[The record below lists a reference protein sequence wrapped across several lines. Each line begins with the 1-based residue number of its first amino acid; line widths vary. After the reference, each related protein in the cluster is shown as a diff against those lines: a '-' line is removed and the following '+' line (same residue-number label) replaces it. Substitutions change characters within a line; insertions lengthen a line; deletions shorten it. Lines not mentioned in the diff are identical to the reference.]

1 MGDPSGLVPSE
12 PNCFQEPLVKADCSR
27 REWLV
32 SASTAA
38 GTLAA
43 PAAAGAKEERGKEPF
58 GYCLNTST
66 LRGHKLKLVQEID
79 IASRAGYQGI
89 EPWLREIDEYIKG
102 GGSLKDLSK
111 RLRDSGLRVES
122 SIAFFEWIVD
132 DEAQRKKGFE
142 EARRSMDWVRQ
153 IGGRRI
159 AAPPAGA
166 TNQSDLNLLRA
177 SERYRTLLELGDRM
191 DVVPQVEVW
200 GFSRTLGRLGEA
212 VQVAMESGHPRA
224 CVLADVFH
232 LYKGGSGFT
241 GIGLLGSS
249 ALHVLHLN
257 DYPAD
262 PPRATI
268 RDADRVYPGDG
279 VAPLKTLLRELRRIG
294 FRGMLSLELFNPVY
308 WNQDAVQV
316 ARTGLEKMRT
326 VVQSSLE

>member
-1 MGDPSGLVPSE
+1 MQIGRA
-12 PNCFQEPLVKADCSR
+12 CFQEHLVKADLSR

-32 SASTAA
+32 TTSAAA
-38 GTLAA
+38 GAGAALAA
-43 PAAAGAKEERGKEPF
+43 PAAARTKEEKEPF

-66 LRGHKLKLVQEID
+66 LRGQKLKLVQEID
-79 IASRAGYQGI
+79 IAARAGYQGI
-89 EPWLREIDEYIKG
+89 EPWLSEIDQYMKE
-102 GGSLKDLSK
+102 GGSLKDLGK

-132 DEAQRKKGFE
+132 DEARREKALE
-142 EARRSMDWVRQ
+142 DARRAMDRVRR
-153 IGGRRI
+153 IGGKGI

-166 TNQSDLNLLRA
+166 TNQPGLNLLKA
-177 SERYRTLLELGDRM
+177 SERYRALLELGDKM

-200 GFSRTLGRLGEA
+200 GFSKVLNRLGEA

-224 CVLADVFH
+224 CILADVFH

-241 GIGLLGSS
+241 GIGLLAGT
-249 ALHVLHLN
+249 AMHVLHMN

-316 ARTGLEKMRT
+316 ARTGLEKMRA
-326 VVQSSLE
+326 VVRSSLE

>member
-1 MGDPSGLVPSE
+1 VGIGGAWIQEHLVNGDL
-12 PNCFQEPLVKADCSR
+12 SR
-27 REWLV
+27 REWL
-32 SASTAA
+32 AMATAA
-38 GTLAA
+38 GAGGALA
-43 PAAAGAKEERGKEPF
+43 AAAGAKEGRGKEPF

-66 LRGHKLKLVQEID
+66 LRGQKLKLVQEID
-79 IASRAGYQGI
+79 IAARAGYQGI
-89 EPWLREIDEYIKG
+89 EPWLSEIDQYVKD
-102 GGSLKDLSK
+102 GGSLKDLGK
-111 RLRDSGLRVES
+111 RLADGGLRVAS
-122 SIAFFEWIVD
+122 SISFFEWVVD
-132 DEAQRKKGFE
+132 DEARRKKGFE
-142 EARRSMDWVRQ
+142 AARRDMDRVRQ
-153 IGGRRI
+153 IGGKAI

-166 TNQSDLNLLRA
+166 TNQPGLNLLKA
-177 SERYRTLLELGDRM
+177 SERYRALLELGDNM

-200 GFSRTLGRLGEA
+200 GFSKALSRLGEA

-241 GIGLLGSS
+241 GIGMLAGT
-249 ALHVLHLN
+249 AMHVLHMN

-268 RDADRVYPGDG
+268 RDADRVFPGDG
-279 VAPLKTLLRELRRIG
+279 VAPLRTLLRELHRTG

-316 ARTGLEKMRT
+316 ARTGLEKMRA